1 MQDKKLIA
9 GWREWISLPDLGVER
24 IKVKLDTGART
35 SALHAF
41 RIEKFEREGRNF
53 VQFYVH
59 PVQRHRH
66 PEVLCKALVVDERII
81 TSSNGQ
87 QDLRYVIETNMRIG
101 EMKWPIEVTLTN
113 RDELGF
119 RMLLGR
125 QALRRHL
132 IVDPGRSYKFGRAK
146 RKVRSGR
153 ASPGRASLQQ
163 ERPDK

>member
-1 MQDKKLIA
+1 MKEKKPVA
-9 GWREWISLPDLGVER
+9 GWREWISLPDLGIDR

-41 RIEKFEREGRNF
+41 RIEKFHRDGQNF
-53 VQFYVH
+53 VRFNVH
-59 PVQRHRH
+59 PLQRHRH
-66 PEVLCKALVVDERII
+66 PEISCEALIVDERII

-87 QDLRYVIETNMRIG
+87 KDRRYVIATRLRVG
-101 EMKWPIEVTLTN
+101 EMEWPIEVTLTN

-132 IVDPGRSYKFGRAK
+132 IVDSGSSFKLGRAK
-146 RKVRSGR
+146 RKTRKKRG
-153 ASPGRASLQQ
+153 GTDQ
-163 ERPDK
+163 